1 LTSAATR
8 SRGDSSF
15 NNGAAMNVFQEH
27 RGRLSGLDQLKLLI
41 EAGRRPPIADTL
53 DFNLV
58 EIEKGRAVFEGVP
71 GPHALNPIGS
81 VHGGYAATLLDSA
94 CGCAVHSQL
103 TADQGY
109 TTVELK
115 VAYHRPI
122 TVDTGPVRAEARTI
136 TMGKRVAF
144 AEGRITDAEGRIYAS
159 ATSTLLVF
167 ELRASKE

>member
-1 LTSAATR
+1 MDKNR
-8 SRGDSSF
+8 
-15 NNGAAMNVFQEH
+15 MNVFQEH
-27 RGRLSGLDQLKLLI
+27 RGQLSGLDQLKLLI
-41 EAGRRPPIADTL
+41 KTGRRPPIADTL

-81 VHGGYAATLLDSA
+81 IHGGYAATLLDSA

-103 TADQGY
+103 SADQGY

-115 VAYHRPI
+115 IAYHRPI
-122 TVDTGPVRAEARTI
+122 TTDTGPVRAEAHTI

-144 AEGRITDAEGRIYAS
+144 AEGRITDATGRIYAS

-167 ELRASKE
+167 ELKGSKE